1 MALYRKINLTPEQH
15 AYLMALVERET
26 IQLPVTDPTFD
37 LVYRTF
43 SKLRDAKEVESNG
56 CKPKP

>member
-1 MALYRKINLTPEQH
+1 MALYRKINFTPEQH
-15 AYLMALVERET
+15 AYLMALIERET

-56 CKPKP
+56 CKLRP